1 MSQFRKTP
9 DGMIDYDFYKKD
21 ANRLR
26 REARN
31 RFVDRL
37 VSGAGWAI
45 CLPFRQ
51 VMRFAAA
58 WQAAWPAAAA
68 GKASDRHF
76 LVSLWSG
83 LAKARSLLW

>member
-58 WQAAWPAAAA
+58 WQALICWLPVATPTLCRIY
-68 GKASDRHF
+68 RH
-76 LVSLWSG
+76 
-83 LAKARSLLW
+83 